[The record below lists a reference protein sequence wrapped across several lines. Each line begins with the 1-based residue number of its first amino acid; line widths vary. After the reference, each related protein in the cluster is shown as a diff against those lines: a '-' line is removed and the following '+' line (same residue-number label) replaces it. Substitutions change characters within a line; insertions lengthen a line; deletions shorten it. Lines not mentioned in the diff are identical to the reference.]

1 MIWDQPIV
9 RKVFAQNKDFD
20 SQSSFF
26 VKAVIWDFHEN
37 FTKLLFSLTKF
48 EDFFSSTKSPTFKT
62 SIAMNDRVLTNV
74 C

>member
-20 SQSSFF
+20 SQSSFFF

-48 EDFFSSTKSPTFKT
+48 EDFSSTKSPTFKT

>member
-37 FTKLLFSLTKF
+37 FTKLFSLIKF
-48 EDFFSSTKSPTFKT
+48 EDFFFFNKESNF
-62 SIAMNDRVLTNV
+62 
-74 C
+74 

>member
-37 FTKLLFSLTKF
+37 FTRPLFSHKIWMIFL
-48 EDFFSSTKSPTFKT
+48 
-62 SIAMNDRVLTNV
+62 LQ
-74 C
+74 